1 MFLLSSYDCSESKDT
16 SKSKGRKGAKNAA
29 TAAKV
34 ALMKLKLHAAGDK
47 GLPQVVLNVKLYCNH
62 ICFCHYYIWGI
73 TSKTS
78 HFFIIL
84 FAVFW
89 FSRQR
94 GHIFRFIFL
103 KNPRTEASPC
113 SSVLNGV
120 WGKWWIMRLLWP
132 V

>member
-73 TSKTS
+73 TYITP
-78 HFFIIL
+78 HFFKSYCLLYFGFPDREDI
-84 FAVFW
+84 
-89 FSRQR
+89 FS
-94 GHIFRFIFL
+94 GL
-103 KNPRTEASPC
+103 
-113 SSVLNGV
+113 SS
-120 WGKWWIMRLLWP
+120 
-132 V
+132 